1 MEFDKKPNVIKFE
14 GSKLQTTQQL
24 IDELRVTLGQPKY
37 DKWSTNLDGNVT
49 LAETL
54 DELVDALNGL
64 ENYYKATGCNGT
76 HYGSVKNGK
85 TSTYNGCSSNKSNVN
100 ANVCSAGYVF
110 AYDGCNCYGAP
121 SNNTIY
127 P

>member
-14 GSKLQTTQQL
+14 GSKVQIAQQL

-37 DKWSTNLDGNVT
+37 NKWSTDLDGNVT

-64 ENYYKATGCNGT
+64 ENYYKETGCNGT

-85 TSTYNGCSSNKSNVN
+85 TSTYNGCSSNKSSVN
-100 ANVCSAGYVF
+100 TKNCSNGYDF
-110 AYDGCNCYGAP
+110 GGNCNCYE
-121 SNNTIY
+121 NTPNKTY

>member
-37 DKWSTNLDGNVT
+37 NKWSTNLDSNVT

-54 DELVDALNGL
+54 NELVDALDGL
-64 ENYYKATGCNGT
+64 ENIYTETGCNGT

-85 TSTYNGCSSNKSNVN
+85 TSTYNGCSSNKSGVN
-100 ANVCSAGYVF
+100 NKNCNGGYKF
-110 AYDGCNCYGAP
+110 SKCNCYNGKD
-121 SNNTIY
+121 S
-127 P
+127 

>member
-64 ENYYKATGCNGT
+64 ENYYKFYTEKWANKLAGLETYG
-76 HYGSVKNGK
+76 HYHLLRFKEIQK
-85 TSTYNGCSSNKSNVN
+85 ITTSNTP
-100 ANVCSAGYVF
+100 GY
-110 AYDGCNCYGAP
+110 
-121 SNNTIY
+121 TW
-127 P
+127 